1 MSETGWR
8 LTIGSVLS
16 VILFGI
22 FTTAAGW
29 PAVIAFIVAVLC
41 GFLLSVI
48 DVIFIFL
55 VEAVAEAFDSLIS

>member
-16 VILFGI
+16 VILFGVL
-22 FTTAAGW
+22 TAATDW
-29 PAVIAFIVAVLC
+29 PAVVVFIVAIVC
-41 GFLLSVI
+41 GFLLSVV

-55 VEAVAEAFDSLIS
+55 FEAVAEAFDQIIS